1 VVEHYRSHGVLTTV
15 DGRRGI
21 DDVTDELMDAFS
33 GAGTL

>member
-1 VVEHYRSHGVLTTV
+1 VLTTV
-15 DGRRGI
+15 DGRRAI